1 MTTSQRRPS
10 RRRPGGWVSALFAA
24 VWLVFLWIPLAT
36 ALVSSDPLGLRV
48 LAVAAVVLFGAVYVV
63 YWVALGSGAASRR
76 RWTLPGVLG
85 VMALLTAAA
94 WPVIG
99 LAVLSMAPYFVAV
112 LVFSRPLRQA
122 PAVVVGL
129 TAVGAALILLN
140 PEAWRE
146 AGSWWVA
153 GGPLIGMLAVMV
165 GRTAEEF
172 GSREERARKALE
184 LSRQREEIGRD
195 VHDILG
201 HSLTV
206 LAVKAQLAERLVELD
221 PERARAEIADIGRIS
236 REALAEVRTTVTGL
250 KSPDLDAALRSCR
263 EALESQG
270 LRVKVTE
277 RGEPSEA
284 RSRLF
289 AWVLREASTNILRHA
304 RASRVEIAVTE
315 DSLRVADNGVG
326 LPSPVSALGDSAPGG
341 SASADP
347 GNGLAGIRERVAA
360 AGGEVAFSPAPPS
373 RTPEHDDDGGRPG
386 LAVTVTMSR
395 AARQPAEGGPR

>member
-1 MTTSQRRPS
+1 MTPSQHRPA

-36 ALVSSDPLGLRV
+36 VLVSSDPLGLRV
-48 LAVAAVVLFGAVYVV
+48 LAVGAVVLFAAVYVV

-76 RWTLPGVLG
+76 RWPLPAALGAMTLL
-85 VMALLTAAA
+85 AAAA

-99 LAVLSMAPYFVAV
+99 LAVLSMLPYFAAV
-112 LVFSRPLRQA
+112 LVFARPIRQA

-129 TAVGAALILLN
+129 AAAGGALVLLN

-172 GSREERARKALE
+172 GSREEKARKALE

-221 PERARAEIADIGRIS
+221 PQRARAEIADIGRIS

-250 KSPDLDAALRSCR
+250 KSPDLDTALRSCR
-263 EALESQG
+263 DALESQG
-270 LRVKVTE
+270 LRVTVTE

-304 RASRVEIAVTE
+304 RASRVEIAVAE

-326 LPSPVSALGDSAPGG
+326 LPSRAAALTGSAPGG
-341 SASADP
+341 SASSDA

-360 AGGEVAFSPAPPS
+360 AGGEVSFSPASPAGA
-373 RTPEHDDDGGRPG
+373 PEDDGGRPG

-395 AARQPAEGGPR
+395 AAREPAEGGPR